1 MNFSLSHSLEILER
15 TPNVLFAMLEN
26 VSGEWTLNNEGPDTW
41 SVYDIIGHL
50 IHGEKTDWIARME
63 IILSNEADKRFE
75 PFNRFAQFEESK
87 GLSLLAL
94 LDEFKRLRE
103 NNIRILLSKQL
114 TNEHLQQTGVHPAFG
129 EVTLSQLLATWVVHD
144 LNHIA
149 QISRVMA
156 KQYKAEIGPWIE
168 YVKMLRD

>member
-26 VSGEWTLNNEGPDTW
+26 VSDEWTLNNEGPDTW

-50 IHGEKTDWIARME
+50 NHGEKTDWVARME

-87 GLSLLAL
+87 GLSLSAL

-103 NNIRILLSKQL
+103 NNIHILLSKQL
-114 TNEHLQQTGVHPAFG
+114 TNETNYFYI
-129 EVTLSQLLATWVVHD
+129 LLL
-144 LNHIA
+144 LNTDI
-149 QISRVMA
+149 
-156 KQYKAEIGPWIE
+156 
-168 YVKMLRD
+168 L